1 MKRTV
6 IKLAVSSLAF
16 VVGVSA
22 TYLLWF
28 ARSSSSRP
36 VLHPWAYAQVVIRP
50 EIAEPEL
57 KAKGRRATS
66 VEQEWKELTN
76 TSFCLLG
83 TQGYSPAYE
92 NGYSHSEL
100 GGPFNPYGW
109 LPSLRKDL
117 KAGVAF
123 LIKQLPNRAQ
133 TNVHVC
139 PLDTAQKGELAVYC
153 LQHILKV
160 NWYDLQETYKRRY
173 DNINYEYSNS
183 QALLRQIIRSKK
195 GAQEMMKLWTEYYEQ
210 HLPAPAAGRGF

>member
-1 MKRTV
+1 MKRTL

-16 VVGVSA
+16 VVGVTA

-28 ARSSSSRP
+28 ARSSSQS

-57 KAKGRRATS
+57 KTNERQATS
-66 VEQEWKELTN
+66 IEQEWKELTK
-76 TSFCLLG
+76 TEFCLLG
-83 TQGYSPAYE
+83 SQGYSPAYE
-92 NGYSHSEL
+92 NADSHSEL
-100 GGPFNPYGW
+100 GGPFDPYGW
-109 LPSLRKDL
+109 LPSLREDL
-117 KAGVAF
+117 PGGVAF
-123 LIKQLPNRAQ
+123 LIKQLPDRAQ

-139 PLDTAQKGELAVYC
+139 PLDKAQKGELAVYC

-160 NWYDLQETYKRRY
+160 NWHDLQETYKTRY

-195 GAQEMMKLWTEYYEQ
+195 GAQQMMKLWTDYYGQ
-210 HLPAPAAGRGF
+210 HPPALAASGGF